1 MSYEHSTASS
11 MHDLLDK
18 LRLFLVAE
26 GWTVNLYAAD
36 SQRYRTWTGLTDTG
50 SYRLHVQKILGPTGD
65 SEMCYFN
72 FRSAERLVL
81 FEAGYASAFPLV
93 NDRYYGEVRGIGING
108 STGYSG
114 AGNWD
119 KEPGAPVD
127 TSNSKGYGG
136 CITEIPLASSFY
148 YWFFTIGDTIA
159 VVVNPS
165 TDEYQ
170 FMVFGRLKK
179 TGVYPGGA
187 FYVASCN
194 SYDPSYSYWYT
205 SGSNTFAP
213 NRVSLLTAPLTTT
226 SGYSTAAVQLT
237 LDAVSAW
244 RHNGYPGLGSTYSNC
259 IIPLQYTQYL
269 AVSTTSDKRFLG
281 WPVLQATPNTLNAGC
296 PMIPWHIVIKNA
308 VSRWQYVGEVE
319 GLRVIN
325 CTPYAG
331 GETFVLG
338 ATGGDTWMVFPQH
351 RKSADTYPSGLST
364 VYNFESGV
372 AIKVVA

>member
-18 LRLFLVAE
+18 LRIFLLAE
-26 GWTVNLYAAD
+26 GWTVNQYAVD
-36 SQRYRTWTGLTDTG
+36 SQQYQTHAGLTATG

-81 FEAGYASAFPLV
+81 FEASYTSSPSI
-93 NDRYYGEVRGIGING
+93 NSRYYGEVRGIGING

-148 YWFFTIGDTIA
+148 YWFFTIGDTVA
-159 VVVNPS
+159 VVVSPS

-170 FMVFGRLKK
+170 FMIFGRLKK

-194 SYDPSYSYWYT
+194 GYHPSYSYWST
-205 SGSNTFAP
+205 SGGKFAG
-213 NRVSLLTAPLTTT
+213 NRTSLLTMSLAASVTAYG
-226 SGYSTAAVQLT
+226 SAAVQLT
-237 LDAVSAW
+237 LDGASEW
-244 RHNGYPGLGSTYSNC
+244 RHNGYPGLGSTYASC
-259 IIPLQYTQYL
+259 IIPVQYTQYNDL
-269 AVSTTSDKRFLG
+269 TVSSDWRFIG
-281 WPVLQATPNTLNAGC
+281 WPALRATPNTLNAGC

-308 VSRWQYVGEVE
+308 ASRWQYVGEVE

-351 RKSADTYPSGLST
+351 RKSADTYPLGLST

>member
-1 MSYEHSTASS
+1 MSYEYSTASS

-36 SQRYRTWTGLTDTG
+36 SQRYQTHTGLTATG

-72 FRSAERLVL
+72 FRSAERLTL
-81 FEAGYASAFPLV
+81 FESAYSSPVLV
-93 NDRYYGEVRGIGING
+93 NSRYYGEVRGIGING

-119 KEPGAPVD
+119 KEPGGTVD

-136 CITEIPLASSFY
+136 CITELPLASSFY
-148 YWFFTIGDTIA
+148 YWFFTVGDTVA

-170 FMVFGRLKK
+170 FMIFGRLKK

-187 FYVASCN
+187 FYVTSCN
-194 SYDPSYSYWYT
+194 AYNPSYGYWGTSNGKFGSY
-205 SGSNTFAP
+205 
-213 NRVSLLTAPLTTT
+213 RVSLLTAPLSASATV
-226 SGYSTAAVQLT
+226 YSSAAVQLT
-237 LDAVSAW
+237 LDTVSAW

-259 IIPLQYTQYL
+259 IIPLQYTQYTNTPL
-269 AVSTTSDKRFLG
+269 ASDMRFLG
-281 WPVLQATPNTLNAGC
+281 WPALKATPNTFNAGY
-296 PMIPWHIVIKNA
+296 PMIPWHIVVKNA
-308 VSRWQYVGEVE
+308 AARWQYIGEIE

-325 CTPYAG
+325 CSAYDG

-338 ATGGDTWMVFPQH
+338 DTGGDTWMVFPQH
-351 RKSADTYPSGLST
+351 RKSADTYALGLST
-364 VYNFESGV
+364 VYNYESGV